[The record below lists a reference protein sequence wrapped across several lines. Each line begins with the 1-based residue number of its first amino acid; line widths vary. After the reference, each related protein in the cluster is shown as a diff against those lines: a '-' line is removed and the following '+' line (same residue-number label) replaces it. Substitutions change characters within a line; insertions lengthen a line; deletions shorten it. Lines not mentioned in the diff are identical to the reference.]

1 MQFSVPPR
9 RQPTESIVPM
19 INVVFLLLIFFLMSA
34 QIAPPEPFDVEP
46 PVMDET
52 DSAEGEFRLYMDAE
66 GQLGYLDVFGEVE
79 VLAALTAAR
88 ESYCAAEP
96 CPQDTPPPLILRADA
111 KLDAT
116 RLAALMPKLGAAG
129 FRVVQLVTAK
139 Q

>member
-1 MQFSVPPR
+1 
-9 RQPTESIVPM
+9 M

-34 QIAPPEPFDVEP
+34 QITPPEPFEVEP

-52 DSAEGEFRLYMDAE
+52 ESADGEFRLYLDAE
-66 GQLGYLDVFGEVE
+66 GQLGYRDVIGEE
-79 VLAALTAAR
+79 EALAALTAAL
-88 ESYCAAEP
+88 ETYCAAEP
-96 CPQDTPPPLILRADA
+96 CPKDVPPPLILRADA
-111 KLDAT
+111 KLDAA